1 MLVTYGQQELLRMF
15 GEEKDIYLRPSMC
28 KYSAPQFQHLEIHGW
43 SKPRDRPAKLQR
55 AFIQVLHTLG
65 LPYER
70 FREMTLAE
78 IDRVQSIALDRDKA
92 LAWLE
97 RDGAE
102 LDSGEITMTDT
113 AYRMIKAGHD
123 VKEPR
128 VQELTGRMIGAFMV
142 SFREKLSIPVSQSA
156 FVYGICDETRTLKE
170 NEVVVHA
177 SRYGYIT
184 GKVLVSRSPCGHP
197 GDFRLLEAVRPPL
210 GPQWKNCIVFPMAGR
225 QPVADQMSGGDLD
238 GDEFFITWN
247 EELFPPN
254 VVPADPR
261 TPRPKTPFAH
271 TKEYSDEY
279 LVSCIKRHVA
289 SQLLNYQIG
298 KTHNMWEEMTEESVE
313 GAASKLSL
321 YLNTRYE
328 AAMDTNKSGE
338 EIPPM
343 PTEAETEAWRGPRRP
358 FGPIHQLRSLVPAA
372 GLPLNRAIFE
382 TPRKSTHERENAEW
396 VSSEVRLEF
405 QLDPDL
411 VYKPEHPSYKGFRD
425 EFYKMRKGY
434 GGLLAQAQRRR
445 EYMKR
450 IR

>member
-1 MLVTYGQQELLRMF
+1 
-15 GEEKDIYLRPSMC
+15 
-28 KYSAPQFQHLEIHGW
+28 
-43 SKPRDRPAKLQR
+43 
-55 AFIQVLHTLG
+55 
-65 LPYER
+65 
-70 FREMTLAE
+70 MTLAE

-177 SRYGYIT
+177 SKYGYIT

-197 GDFRLLEAVRPPL
+197 GDFRLLEAVRTPL

-254 VVPADPR
+254 IVPADPR
-261 TPRPKTPFAH
+261 TPRPKIPLCAH
-271 TKEYSDEY
+271 QGV
-279 LVSCIKRHVA
+279 L
-289 SQLLNYQIG
+289 G
-298 KTHNMWEEMTEESVE
+298 
-313 GAASKLSL
+313 
-321 YLNTRYE
+321 
-328 AAMDTNKSGE
+328 
-338 EIPPM
+338 
-343 PTEAETEAWRGPRRP
+343 
-358 FGPIHQLRSLVPAA
+358 
-372 GLPLNRAIFE
+372 
-382 TPRKSTHERENAEW
+382 
-396 VSSEVRLEF
+396 
-405 QLDPDL
+405 
-411 VYKPEHPSYKGFRD
+411 
-425 EFYKMRKGY
+425 
-434 GGLLAQAQRRR
+434 
-445 EYMKR
+445 
-450 IR
+450 